1 MTLESMRFW
10 QLGISFMLSWEATMM
25 PSIFCFVWDTSL
37 QSGGRKRYW
46 MEMVRLVYD
55 GKESGAFIAYPC
67 LDTGTRSLFVRN
79 LIGSSKE
86 NGNILDLFASSGPLR
101 VFAGM

>member
-10 QLGISFMLSWEATMM
+10 QLGISFMLSWKASMM
-25 PSIFCFVWDTSL
+25 PSIFCFVWDTFL

-55 GKESGAFIAYPC
+55 GKEFGAFI
-67 LDTGTRSLFVRN
+67 SLSMFGYRN
-79 LIGSSKE
+79 LEFLCQEFSRKQQRKQQYS
-86 NGNILDLFASSGPLR
+86 
-101 VFAGM
+101 